1 MILRSRYAVPHTYG
15 MMPFVASNIFSRS
28 NLPLFS
34 TFFLWSVGTG
44 GMLLVRPLFA
54 ASLGASVFWVSV
66 LIASNGLARMV
77 AAPVSGFLSD
87 RLGRKPVVIMGV
99 SLRAASSILAF
110 FATSYEQFLIL
121 EFFGGM
127 GVSVWATASA
137 IIMADMSGEHQ
148 RGRAVAV
155 RTMSIRLG
163 TVAGPFIGGVLA
175 MAFGLP
181 AILLF
186 NGVTKLVVLAVII
199 SRFTETH
206 TVEQRERQAA
216 AATAPVSF
224 RIFLSPAYLSVAFA
238 TISVGMMGLVGAFG
252 ALFPLQAESVLGYSA
267 ADVGNLMAFAGA
279 IAFLITFPNG
289 LLVDRY
295 GRKAAI
301 IPGLLLLALTPMIL
315 AQGPLGLLMIAAM
328 LVYGLG
334 EGICQGVSQVFA
346 MDLAPEGQRGAFMG
360 IWALYSNLGSFIV
373 PPVIGAVA
381 QMVGFAGGFYVI
393 AAVTALSA
401 LLIGIYGPEP
411 QRRAVV
417 AV

>member
-1 MILRSRYAVPHTYG
+1 MSTSENGVRTPREGLAGPHRGVQTEGKPQAHVGAAEDRAAAPECWWGPFSAASPVRTVSRLARRQGIAQPLEGARAHIRPAPGEGDSRGLQYLDSGVNQLRAGAVARDKSYGVPIAHRASIPRSRYAVPHTYG

-77 AAPVSGFLSD
+77 AAPVTGFLSD

-127 GVSVWATASA
+127 GVSVWGTASA

-186 NGVTKLVVLAVII
+186 NGVTKLAVLAVII
-199 SRFTETH
+199 SRFT
-206 TVEQRERQAA
+206 RDPYRGA
-216 AATAPVSF
+216 AATPGGGSHGAGELPHLPLARVPLGS
-224 RIFLSPAYLSVAFA
+224 LCHYLGGHDGPSW
-238 TISVGMMGLVGAFG
+238 GLRGAI
-252 ALFPLQAESVLGYSA
+252 SA
-267 ADVGNLMAFAGA
+267 AGGERAG
-279 IAFLITFPNG
+279 LH
-289 LLVDRY
+289 
-295 GRKAAI
+295 
-301 IPGLLLLALTPMIL
+301 
-315 AQGPLGLLMIAAM
+315 
-328 LVYGLG
+328 
-334 EGICQGVSQVFA
+334 C
-346 MDLAPEGQRGAFMG
+346 
-360 IWALYSNLGSFIV
+360 
-373 PPVIGAVA
+373 
-381 QMVGFAGGFYVI
+381 
-393 AAVTALSA
+393 
-401 LLIGIYGPEP
+401 
-411 QRRAVV
+411 RRSG
-417 AV
+417 